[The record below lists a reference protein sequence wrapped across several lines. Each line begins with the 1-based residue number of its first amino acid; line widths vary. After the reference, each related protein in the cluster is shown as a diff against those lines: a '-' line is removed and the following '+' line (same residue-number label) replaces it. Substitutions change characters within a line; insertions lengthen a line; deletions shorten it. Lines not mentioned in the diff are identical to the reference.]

1 MNEGIVDWL
10 GGLPEALA
18 HIEEFK
24 LVEKAQKGMSG
35 KVAYG
40 VLKEEMWRETAGFL
54 EHWTEDSV
62 QTHEREMQRQR
73 AVERRE
79 RRIQEWEK
87 SKAKL

>member
-1 MNEGIVDWL
+1 MDWL

-24 LVEKAQKGMSG
+24 LVEKAQMGMSG

-40 VLKEEMWRETAGFL
+40 LLKEEMWRETVSFL
-54 EHWTEDSV
+54 DRWTEDTVDTTQKEV
-62 QTHEREMQRQR
+62 QRRR
-73 AVERRE
+73 DKDRRE
-79 RRIQEWEK
+79 AKVQQWEK